1 MQFTQ
6 PTIIRSK
13 RKLGHL
19 HRQSPRSS
27 LTLGRACKFP
37 CRVPGVSRQCAI
49 ITVSHIDSAGTQNTR
64 TAQSNSQN
72 SHTHLRRA
80 PFLEMYCG
88 GRSWSRLVARNRGAR
103 YNSAS
108 ASASPYPLNLMSS
121 AIYPKYRSRVACSG
135 GRRRRPRSK
144 AAAMA
149 ISGGGHSNEHSV
161 ISGLARVHFGDVRNC
176 QCRSPRNALK
186 LQYWCK
192 I

>member
-108 ASASPYPLNLMSS
+108 ASASPYPLNLMLSAMLPQELLPSS
-121 AIYPKYRSRVACSG
+121 LLRRTTSETAVQSCRPGSS
-135 GRRRRPRSK
+135 RRRPQLRAQRHQRPCAS
-144 AAAMA
+144 ALRRRAQL
-149 ISGGGHSNEHSV
+149 SV
-161 ISGLARVHFGDVRNC
+161 
-176 QCRSPRNALK
+176 
-186 LQYWCK
+186 
-192 I
+192 